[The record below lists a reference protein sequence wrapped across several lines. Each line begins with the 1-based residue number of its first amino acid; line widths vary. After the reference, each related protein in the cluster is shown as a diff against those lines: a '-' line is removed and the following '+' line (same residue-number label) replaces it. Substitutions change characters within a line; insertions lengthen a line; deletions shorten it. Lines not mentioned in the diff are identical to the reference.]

1 MKAKLVIWDLD
12 DTLWK
17 GTLAEGDDVEVIDE
31 RVDLIKALNAC
42 GVVNSICSKNDFDSA
57 KAVLEEKG
65 LWDLFVFPEIAF
77 EPKGALVQRIIKD
90 MQLRAPDVI
99 FVDDNHLN
107 LREVEH
113 ANESIRVVDATSDET
128 NELLRAVLQ
137 AYGGKKKSR
146 VEEYRILEQKRGDA
160 KRLALGSN
168 EEFLAT
174 CDIKVCIVERT
185 DNLRFAKRIE
195 ELINRTNQLNFLKS
209 RVPDGSMAEYIANS
223 TVNDTFSVFVWDKY
237 GYYGLVGFAAV
248 ERRRK
253 LVHFAFS
260 CRVMNMGIEAALA
273 AHLQRHFKDLDQV
286 PVAGTP
292 TPWIKFLTANSPEFK
307 QISAGQEETGEA
319 LPVRIMANCQSGSI
333 AHYMGL
339 SGADWDNW
347 PRVFSIGSLF
357 SKGVRDS
364 GFKKLSIYGAFN
376 DYSPT
381 YWKSTPTVADYER
394 AVKLFIDSIPE
405 GGAAIALLPPENF
418 NAVDS
423 AMSPEMFASFNKI
436 WRDAAAKNDQLAAV
450 DVYEIEPFAPLM
462 KDPRHYSPAQ
472 LLSVSRRLRV
482 LADEFLKSG
491 RLLKTASGRHKDGG
505 VRSIEPAISRIT
517 GNSWCVFAEPNSR
530 LTDVEVQGTIFLGF
544 ASSVLSGVIR
554 SYVEIGR
561 YCTIGRRVTL
571 GADPSHSGAFS
582 ESSFFDFAVHL
593 NADAMASMAPKRR
606 VVIGHDCRIG
616 DGAVVAGGVTL
627 GNGSVV
633 LPNAYVSRDVLPYEI
648 VSGNGASEGFRFDS
662 KTIDALLDLSWW
674 NKDPN
679 AIRALAKQS
688 VSESIE
694 ALGRYSD
701 AMDFP
706 TSYRQFK
713 KS

>member
-17 GTLAEGDDVEVIDE
+17 GTLAEGDEVEVIDE

-42 GVVNSICSKNDFDSA
+42 GVVNSICSKNDFDRA
-57 KAVLEEKG
+57 KAVLEMKG

-113 ANESIRVVDATSDET
+113 SNESIRVVDATTDET
-128 NELLRAVLQ
+128 NALLREVLQ

-160 KRLALGSN
+160 KRLALSSN

-174 CDIKVCIVERT
+174 CEIKVCIVERT

-195 ELINRTNQLNFLKS
+195 ELINRTNQLNFLKT
-209 RVPDGSMAEYIANS
+209 RVPEGSMAEYITQS
-223 TVNDTFSVFVWDKY
+223 TLHETFSVFVWDKY

-248 ERRRK
+248 ERRK
-253 LVHFAFS
+253 NLVHFAFS

-273 AHLQRHFKDLDQV
+273 GLLYSRFKDIQGV
-286 PVAGTP
+286 PVDATP
-292 TPWIKFLTANSPEFK
+292 TPWVKFLTSASPEFK
-307 QISAGQEETGEA
+307 DISAAQVETGDD

-339 SGADWDNW
+339 PGVDWDNW
-347 PRVFSIGSLF
+347 PRVFSLATLF
-357 SKGVRDS
+357 SKGELQEK
-364 GFKKLSIYGAFN
+364 FKRLSVYGAFN
-376 DYSPT
+376 DYSPS
-381 YWKSTPTVADYER
+381 YWASPPTISDYKRSVE
-394 AVKLFIDSIPE
+394 LFVSAIPHD
-405 GGAAIALLPPENF
+405 GAAISLLPPENF
-418 NAVDS
+418 VVGTTGLSPDMFS
-423 AMSPEMFASFNKI
+423 AFNKI
-436 WRDAAAKNDQLAAV
+436 WRDAAENNPKLAV
-450 DVYEIEPFAPLM
+450 LDIFEIAPFGPLV
-462 KDPRHYSPAQ
+462 KDPRHYSPGQ
-472 LLSVSRRLRV
+472 LLSVSRRLRGAV
-482 LADEFLKSG
+482 DEFLKSG
-491 RLLKTASGRHKDGG
+491 QLPPMDSRFASAES
-505 VRSIEPAISRIT
+505 VRVSDPVLSRIV

-530 LTDVEVQGTIFLGF
+530 LSDVEIQGTIYVGF
-544 ASSVLSGVIR
+544 GSSMLSGIIR

-571 GADPSHSGAFS
+571 GDDPFHLNAIS
-582 ESSFFDFAVHL
+582 ESNFFDFAVQK
-593 NADAMASMAPKRR
+593 NAEAMASKTPKRR
-606 VVIGHDCRIG
+606 VVIGSDCRIG
-616 DGAVVAGGVTL
+616 DGVVVASGVTL
-627 GNGSVV
+627 GHGCVI
-633 LPNAYVSRDVLPYEI
+633 LPNAYVGRDVSPYEI
-648 VSGNGASEGFRFDS
+648 VSGNGTSEGFRFAR
-662 KTIDALLDLSWW
+662 KTVEDLLRLEWW
-674 NKDPN
+674 GKDPN
-679 AIRALAKQS
+679 AIRALAGES
-688 VSESIE
+688 VDDSIESIE
-694 ALGRYSD
+694 SYADILEY
-701 AMDFP
+701 P